1 MGKDAQDASLYKVP
15 LDYTPS
21 QVNNNLSSTYWK
33 VGRPWREGAALL
45 LGLLLGLGLLL
56 AAYESWQL
64 GPGARE
70 EQATEPVRLRED
82 WGGGGR

>member
-33 VGRPWREGAALL
+33 VDAPGEKEPRCFLAYSSGLDFCWLL
-45 LGLLLGLGLLL
+45 RAG
-56 AAYESWQL
+56 
-64 GPGARE
+64 
-70 EQATEPVRLRED
+70 
-82 WGGGGR
+82 